1 MKEKVSIILTGVG
14 GQGVITAASIL
25 GKAAVNADVTVYVSE
40 VHGMAQRGGSV
51 VCSVR
56 MGRVSSPLVASG
68 TADVIVSTEPVEAL
82 RSICYA
88 HPETM
93 VITDTTPMVP
103 FTVAVGEDTYPSLE
117 SVFEELKRNARL
129 FPIDGLGIAKDA
141 GAIITKN
148 IVMLGG
154 LAATQKL
161 PFKSDI
167 LLKTILDTVP
177 KDYEKTNKQAYQGGK
192 QAIAKLLKTTK

>member
-56 MGRVSSPLVASG
+56 MGSVSSPLVASG
-68 TADVIVSTEPVEAL
+68 TADVILSTEPVEAL
-82 RSICYA
+82 RTIHYA
-88 HPETM
+88 HPKTM
-93 VITDTTPMVP
+93 VITDKTPVVP
-103 FTVAVGEDTYPSLE
+103 FTVAVGEDTYPSLDT
-117 SVFEELKRNARL
+117 VFQEIEKNASL
-129 FPIDGLGIAKDA
+129 YPIDGLGIAKDA
-141 GAIITKN
+141 GATITKN
-148 IVMLGG
+148 IVMLGA
-154 LAATQKL
+154 LAATKKL
-161 PFKSDI
+161 PFKTEV

-177 KDYEKTNKQAYQGGK
+177 KDYEKINKQAFQGGRQIITKMKK
-192 QAIAKLLKTTK
+192 QNK

>member
-1 MKEKVSIILTGVG
+1 MDEKVSIVLTGVG

-25 GKAAVNADVTVYVSE
+25 GKAAVNAGTTVYVSE

-51 VCSVR
+51 VCTVR
-56 MGRVSSPLVASG
+56 MGKVSSPLVASG

-117 SVFEELKRNARL
+117 LVFEELKRNARL